1 MKIPASLPLYSC
13 LAFGVACMSCAA
25 ILIRL
30 AEATPFAI
38 SAYRVS
44 IAAVILIPI
53 TSIKQG
59 NDFLKWSTSV
69 WLWSSLAGLLL
80 AVHFATWITSLAYTS
95 VASSVM
101 LVTTAPV
108 FVGMLSHWGLRERL
122 SARMFTGI
130 LVAVSGGVVIGYGD
144 YTTGVDPLFGD
155 LLAIAGAISAGG
167 YFVIGRK
174 LRSQVDLLPYI
185 TVVYSTA
192 AVWLVG
198 LALATGQ
205 PMSGYTPSTYLI
217 LIGLAVGPQL
227 LGHSSLNWALKYLS
241 AVLVSVVILT
251 EPIGSTILAYLILN
265 EEVTRY
271 TLIGGML
278 VLTGIYV
285 VIGQERGER

>member
-1 MKIPASLPLYSC
+1 
-13 LAFGVACMSCAA
+13 MSCAA

-38 SAYRVS
+38 SAYRLS

-59 NDFLKWSTSV
+59 NAFLKWSTSV

-80 AVHFATWITSLAYTS
+80 AVHFSTWITSLAYTS

-101 LVTTAPV
+101 LVTTAPL
-108 FVGMLSHWGLRERL
+108 FVGMFSHWGLRERL

-130 LVAVSGGVVIGYGD
+130 LVAVSGGAVIGYGD
-144 YTTGVDPLFGD
+144 YTTGVDPLLGD

-174 LRSQVDLLPYI
+174 LRGQVDLLPYI

-205 PMSGYTPSTYLI
+205 PMSGYTPSTILI

-241 AVLVSVVILT
+241 AVLVSVVILI
-251 EPIGSTILAYLILN
+251 EPIGSTILAYLILD

-285 VIGQERGER
+285 VMGQERGER

>member
-1 MKIPASLPLYSC
+1 MKIPPSLPRYSC

-38 SAYRVS
+38 SAYRLS

-59 NDFLKWSTSV
+59 NAFLKWSTSV

-80 AVHFATWITSLAYTS
+80 AVHFSTWITSLAYTS

-101 LVTTAPV
+101 LVTTAPL
-108 FVGMLSHWGLRERL
+108 FVGMFSHWGLRERL

-130 LVAVSGGVVIGYGD
+130 LVAVSGGAVIGYGD
-144 YTTGVDPLFGD
+144 YTTGVDPLLGD

-174 LRSQVDLLPYI
+174 LRGQVDLLPYI

-205 PMSGYTPSTYLI
+205 PMSGYTPSTILI

-241 AVLVSVVILT
+241 AVLVSVVILI
-251 EPIGSTILAYLILN
+251 EPIGSTILAYLILD

-285 VIGQERGER
+285 VMGQERGER

>member
-13 LAFGVACMSCAA
+13 LAFGVICMSCAA

-38 SAYRVS
+38 SAYRLS
-44 IAAVILIPI
+44 IAAIILIPI

-144 YTTGVDPLFGD
+144 YATGVDPLIGD

>member
-1 MKIPASLPLYSC
+1 
-13 LAFGVACMSCAA
+13 
-25 ILIRL
+25 
-30 AEATPFAI
+30 
-38 SAYRVS
+38 
-44 IAAVILIPI
+44 
-53 TSIKQG
+53 
-59 NDFLKWSTSV
+59 
-69 WLWSSLAGLLL
+69 
-80 AVHFATWITSLAYTS
+80 
-95 VASSVM
+95 
-101 LVTTAPV
+101 
-108 FVGMLSHWGLRERL
+108 
-122 SARMFTGI
+122 MFTGI

-174 LRSQVDLLPYI
+174 LRGQVDLLPYI

-285 VIGQERGER
+285 VMGQERGER

>member
-1 MKIPASLPLYSC
+1 
-13 LAFGVACMSCAA
+13 MSCAA

-38 SAYRVS
+38 SAYRLS

-59 NDFLKWSTSV
+59 NAFLKWSTSV

-80 AVHFATWITSLAYTS
+80 AVHFSTWITSLAYTS

-101 LVTTAPV
+101 LVTTAPL

-130 LVAVSGGVVIGYGD
+130 LVAVSGGAVIGYGD
-144 YTTGVDPLFGD
+144 YTTGVDPLLGD

-174 LRSQVDLLPYI
+174 LRGQVDLLPYI

-205 PMSGYTPSTYLI
+205 PMSGYTPSTILI

-241 AVLVSVVILT
+241 AVLVSVVILI
-251 EPIGSTILAYLILN
+251 EPIGSTILAYLILD

-285 VIGQERGER
+285 VMGQERGER